1 MVVTLDP
8 PRQTSA
14 LTTRC
19 GGPNIPRRL
28 LMSWIM
34 LPESEKKMRRAA
46 SGASP
51 MASRMACSR
60 LAGRALDHLLRDIVE
75 GIQREFTQVAVVA
88 AVEVVGLDE
97 ADIRHGED
105 LFPRE
110 LVSRIVAAS
119 CTLPSASCPKPR
131 RPRRSGPLP
140 RTEKHMGFSMN
151 TCFPAFSAATATS
164 VFGSAKQSNTAS
176 RSRERRVLET
186 RDAGAR
192 RHMVHFADEVDQ
204 LRGRVAEP
212 GQLVPFPEF
221 GDMGQML
228 DLGDRAA
235 ADHADP
241 DAVHRRSFPA
251 VDALGAA
258 SWWRR
263 PGGVAWDRCLGSMPS
278 YRCDRWGCR

>member
-1 MVVTLDP
+1 MDHAAGKREEDA
-8 PRQTSA
+8 PRG
-14 LTTRC
+14 L
-19 GGPNIPRRL
+19 RRVADGVPDGL
-28 LMSWIM
+28 F
-34 LPESEKKMRRAA
+34 P
-46 SGASP
+46 
-51 MASRMACSR
+51 
-60 LAGRALDHLLRDIVE
+60 LAGRALLHRVRDIVE

-110 LVSRIVAAS
+110 LVSRIVLLHVPHHQRRARSLGGPDDPVRFPDREAHG
-119 CTLPSASCPKPR
+119 LFDEYVFPR
-131 RPRRSGPLP
+131 VQRGDGHVGLRVG
-140 RTEKHMGFSMN
+140 E
-151 TCFPAFSAATATS
+151 
-164 VFGSAKQSNTAS
+164 AKQHGVQV
-176 RSRERRVLET
+176 EGEEVLVT

-204 LRGRVAEP
+204 FRGRVAEP
-212 GQLVPFPEF
+212 GQFVPVPQF

-251 VDALGAA
+251 VDAL
-258 SWWRR
+258 
-263 PGGVAWDRCLGSMPS
+263 VTMP
-278 YRCDRWGCR
+278 W